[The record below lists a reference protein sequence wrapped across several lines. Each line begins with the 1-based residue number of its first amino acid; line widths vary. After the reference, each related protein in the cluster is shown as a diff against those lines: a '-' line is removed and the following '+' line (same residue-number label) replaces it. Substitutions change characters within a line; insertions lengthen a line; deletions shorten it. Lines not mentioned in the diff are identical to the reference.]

1 MKKEDV
7 SSKSTE
13 ELTVELK
20 KNKSVSGTLAGVLLL
35 LFGVTIYG
43 LLMKEEKTTFI
54 ALIAVGISCSVIL
67 SQQINNIR
75 KIKAELA
82 KRGAETS

>member
-1 MKKEDV
+1 M
-7 SSKSTE
+7 
-13 ELTVELK
+13 
-20 KNKSVSGTLAGVLLL
+20 LAGVLLV

-54 ALIAVGISCSVIL
+54 ALIAVGLSCSVIL
-67 SQQINNIR
+67 SQQVNHIK

-82 KRGAETS
+82 KREAETS

>member
-20 KNKSVSGTLAGVLLL
+20 KNKSVSGMLAGVLLV

-43 LLMKEEKTTFI
+43 LLMKEEKTTYI

-67 SQQINNIR
+67 SQQINNIK